1 MPTESLAEFVCRVPA
16 DYQCE
21 FQQMVDVDWWQVF
34 YIVTAF
40 FAAAAALVL
49 LVAFFARKIDGMR

>member
-1 MPTESLAEFVCRVPA
+1 VTEFTCMVPKGYECSVYQVVKAVPT
-16 DYQCE
+16 
-21 FQQMVDVDWWQVF
+21 DWWQVF

-49 LVAFFARKIDGMR
+49 LVAFFVKKIEDM